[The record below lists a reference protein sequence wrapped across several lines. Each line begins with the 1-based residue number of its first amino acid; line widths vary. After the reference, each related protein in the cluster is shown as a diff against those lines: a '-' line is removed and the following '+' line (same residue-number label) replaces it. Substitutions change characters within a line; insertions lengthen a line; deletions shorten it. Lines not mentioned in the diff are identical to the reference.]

1 MVASNRKTE
10 EFRVSPSLLAFHPKA
25 TRKQP
30 SRQVFWLAQSFA
42 TFPFEKYEQ
51 WHKSKRL

>member
-30 SRQVFWLAQSFA
+30 SRQVFWLTQSFA
-42 TFPFEKYEQ
+42 TFPFEKDEQ